1 MLQKLWRKTKRF
13 AGWEIQFIIKQG
25 KALFEAFVKELAELG
40 ERKEAKQHCRQVET
54 VWEILDKKYQ
64 MFAKHVLADKYALL
78 IYLFKSSFMYFTQD
92 RQIIKEIIFFT
103 CFFLSSET
111 WHSSIFGTIKWNL
124 HGGKTTMLYLNL
136 SGHDIFKTRFGTSP
150 EKHCLTATPY
160 RLFQGNLRNLH
171 KIGT

>member
-1 MLQKLWRKTKRF
+1 MKKYGAR
-13 AGWEIQFIIKQG
+13 
-25 KALFEAFVKELAELG
+25 
-40 ERKEAKQHCRQVET
+40 RKEKT
-54 VWEILDKKYQ
+54 SSVWLWI
-64 MFAKHVLADKYALL
+64 
-78 IYLFKSSFMYFTQD
+78 IY
-92 RQIIKEIIFFT
+92 
-103 CFFLSSET
+103 
-111 WHSSIFGTIKWNL
+111 KWNL

>member
-1 MLQKLWRKTKRF
+1 MKTYIGLMETPFKDRYRNH
-13 AGWEIQFIIKQG
+13 
-25 KALFEAFVKELAELG
+25 VKSFNNE
-40 ERKEAKQHCRQVET
+40 
-54 VWEILDKKYQ
+54 KYQ
-64 MFAKHVLADKYALL
+64 KETELSKYIWELKDKD
-78 IYLFKSSFMYFTQD
+78 KEPM
-92 RQIIKEIIFFT
+92 IK
-103 CFFLSSET
+103 
-111 WHSSIFGTIKWNL
+111 GL

>member
-1 MLQKLWRKTKRF
+1 MCFMNKRLKTLPNSNVLPPFFKETYKTDINWGLLCEFVLKRK
-13 AGWEIQFIIKQG
+13 
-25 KALFEAFVKELAELG
+25 
-40 ERKEAKQHCRQVET
+40 
-54 VWEILDKKYQ
+54 
-64 MFAKHVLADKYALL
+64 
-78 IYLFKSSFMYFTQD
+78 IY
-92 RQIIKEIIFFT
+92 
-103 CFFLSSET
+103 
-111 WHSSIFGTIKWNL
+111 KWNL

>member
-1 MLQKLWRKTKRF
+1 MESLSPNAKLML
-13 AGWEIQFIIKQG
+13 EIETLSEEQIRLAQ
-25 KALFEAFVKELAELG
+25 EEL
-40 ERKEAKQHCRQVET
+40 
-54 VWEILDKKYQ
+54 Y
-64 MFAKHVLADKYALL
+64 
-78 IYLFKSSFMYFTQD
+78 
-92 RQIIKEIIFFT
+92 
-103 CFFLSSET
+103 
-111 WHSSIFGTIKWNL
+111 KWNL

>member
-1 MLQKLWRKTKRF
+1 MHSYVIFCGLNMIFPVFK
-13 AGWEIQFIIKQG
+13 
-25 KALFEAFVKELAELG
+25 KEYP
-40 ERKEAKQHCRQVET
+40 ERNTHMRQN
-54 VWEILDKKYQ
+54 I
-64 MFAKHVLADKYALL
+64 F
-78 IYLFKSSFMYFTQD
+78 YLYN
-92 RQIIKEIIFFT
+92 
-103 CFFLSSET
+103 
-111 WHSSIFGTIKWNL
+111 KWNL